1 MTRLLAA
8 ALLAAALAAPVRAQ
22 EAPPPT
28 LPPAPAE
35 LDVSGVAGLLSD
47 KLKEVKGAAL
57 VTWAGK
63 PGAAGY
69 LPIWTWHTAD
79 KTPIAEFP
87 TIGYRGVEGRRPD
100 AFTTVTFNLP
110 GLSAKL
116 FGSTW
121 MTNHVSK
128 SKFPPVFFGPAAI
141 IPFNVRELGQ
151 LQLKNDWQ
159 RYVAVVLSIRVAP
172 KALE

>member
-1 MTRLLAA
+1 MTRLLVV
-8 ALLAAALAAPVRAQ
+8 LLAAALAAPAAAQ
-22 EAPPPT
+22 DAPPPPAS
-28 LPPAPAE
+28 PPE
-35 LDVSGVAGLLSD
+35 IDVSGVAGLLSD

-121 MTNHVSK
+121 MTNHVTK
-128 SKFPPVFFGPAAI
+128 SKFPPVFFGPAAL
-141 IPFNVRELGQ
+141 IPFNVRELQQ
-151 LQLKNDWQ
+151 LQLKNDWT
-159 RYVAVVLSIRVAP
+159 RYLAIVVSVRVAP
-172 KALE
+172 KPLNP